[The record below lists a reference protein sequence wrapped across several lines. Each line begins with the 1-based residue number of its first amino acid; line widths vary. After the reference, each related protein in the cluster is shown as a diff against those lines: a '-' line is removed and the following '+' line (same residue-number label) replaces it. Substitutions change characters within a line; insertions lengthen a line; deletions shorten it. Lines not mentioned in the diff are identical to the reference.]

1 MITDDTKRELDLLR
15 CFSITLRWLVNKLL
29 DTKRDMITDD
39 MITDDTK
46 RELDLLRCFSI
57 TLRWL
62 GNKLLAI

>member
-1 MITDDTKRELDLLR
+1 
-15 CFSITLRWLVNKLL
+15 
-29 DTKRDMITDD
+29 

-62 GNKLLAI
+62 GNNMLVI

>member
-1 MITDDTKRELDLLR
+1 
-15 CFSITLRWLVNKLL
+15 
-29 DTKRDMITDD
+29 

-62 GNKLLAI
+62 GNNIVGDMITDDTTRELDLLRCFSFTLRWLGNNMLVI

>member
-1 MITDDTKRELDLLR
+1 
-15 CFSITLRWLVNKLL
+15 
-29 DTKRDMITDD
+29 

-62 GNKLLAI
+62 GKLLAI